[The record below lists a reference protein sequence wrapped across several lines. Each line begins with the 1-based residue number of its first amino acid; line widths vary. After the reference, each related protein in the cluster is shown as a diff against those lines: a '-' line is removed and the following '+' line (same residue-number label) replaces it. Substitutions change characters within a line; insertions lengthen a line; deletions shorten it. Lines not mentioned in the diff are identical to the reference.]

1 MLLLQKSWK
10 SRYFVLY
17 KVGEEEYQLKY
28 FKSPEEKDKA
38 HGEIDLL
45 QYAPPPTHHIQHTG
59 QHLLIYW
66 ASVHVHSIYVNRTN
80 PWKKRQWA
88 G

>member
-17 KVGEEEYQLKY
+17 KVGEGYQLKY
-28 FKSPEEKDKA
+28 FKSPEEKDKV

-45 QYAPPPTHHIQHTG
+45 KYAPPPHPGTQAN
-59 QHLLIYW
+59 IY
-66 ASVHVHSIYVNRTN
+66 
-80 PWKKRQWA
+80 
-88 G
+88 